1 MATKKP
7 LIIDGAQIKE
17 MPASDTIGSSIQVAT
32 TDRVLGRDTS
42 GAGAHEELTASQV
55 LDFVGATQG
64 QILYRGASGWAAL
77 SAGTSGHYLQTQG
90 AGANP
95 QWAAASGGSGPTFI
109 YKSADETVNNSTTFQ
124 ADDHLTFTLDANKKA
139 LISVYLF
146 INNGNTAEVKVRLVA
161 TGATTVRFAGTGA
174 VHDYSYTFNQ
184 DGTGGSVRTQ
194 ETNGATVEYGF
205 IHAHGFVD
213 AGASSRTVTVEWAQ
227 LTATAKNTTIQ
238 SGSWMMYQT
247 MD

>member
-1 MATKKP
+1 MAEKKP
-7 LIIDGAQIKE
+7 LSITSGQV
-17 MPASDTIGSSIQVAT
+17 MQLSASDTIPAANVPAINLA
-32 TDRVLGRDTS
+32 TS
-42 GAGAHEELTASQV
+42 GAGGVTGNLP
-55 LDFVGATQG
+55 VGN
-64 QILYRGASGWAAL
+64 LNS
-77 SAGTSGHYLQTQG
+77 GTSASASTFWRGDGT
-90 AGANP
+90 
-95 QWAAASGGSGPTFI
+95 WATPAGGSGPTFI

-184 DGTGGSVRTQ
+184 DGTGGAVRTQ

-238 SGSWMMYQT
+238 SGSWMMYNV
-247 MD
+247 MS